1 MKETNQY
8 TNTQHSLE
16 TSRTQSAKS
25 KSHPAKRV
33 DIVSL
38 RMVKETSL
46 LYKNRSIKSP
56 EDGFHLF
63 KQFLGEL
70 DRESFIVMC
79 LEVKNNPTHISV
91 CHIGSLNSSIVHP
104 REVMKTAI
112 LSNACSIIVAHN
124 HPSGNATPSSE
135 DIEVTKR
142 LKEAGELIG
151 IEVLDHLIIGEEEF
165 DSLKEKG
172 YM

>member
-1 MKETNQY
+1 MKETNSY
-8 TNTQHSLE
+8 TNTQHTSE
-16 TSRTQSAKS
+16 TSRTQSAQS

-70 DRESFIVMC
+70 DREYFVVMC
-79 LEVKNNPTHISV
+79 VS
-91 CHIGSLNSSIVHP
+91 
-104 REVMKTAI
+104 M
-112 LSNACSIIVAHN
+112 
-124 HPSGNATPSSE
+124 
-135 DIEVTKR
+135 
-142 LKEAGELIG
+142 
-151 IEVLDHLIIGEEEF
+151 
-165 DSLKEKG
+165 
-172 YM
+172 